1 MNFGPKNLL
10 MLGIALLAACGGDAP
25 VPPPAPEPQSPPP
38 TVYSTGLS
46 SIYGG
51 TLTGGNAYDIIVV
64 VDSAKVLW
72 GIYGSDASTEFRPLG
87 LLRGWQ
93 PTTSTSTRYV
103 STDGDMTA
111 PGSWR
116 PTKVDLSF
124 DASIPSMSGSVTA
137 NLASFNIGGGRM
149 PGQGYDPNAQP
160 TLDKIVGNWTLVA
173 NSGSPISMNVD
184 ASGGITGT
192 AGACSIHASSIR
204 AGDSGKNYYDVTL
217 QFRRDTPL
225 TCMEPYAFFDG
236 VRGFALAYLSRDG
249 GMQLTVASQIGWD
262 GQFFAAAKRR

>member
-137 NLASFNIGGGRM
+137 DLASFSIGGGRM

-160 TLDKIVGNWTLVA
+160 TLANCGRLFDPRIVDPRWRLGQEL
-173 NSGSPISMNVD
+173 
-184 ASGGITGT
+184 
-192 AGACSIHASSIR
+192 
-204 AGDSGKNYYDVTL
+204 L
-217 QFRRDTPL
+217 RRDPPVPAGHTADMHGAVCVL
-225 TCMEPYAFFDG
+225 
-236 VRGFALAYLSRDG
+236 
-249 GMQLTVASQIGWD
+249 
-262 GQFFAAAKRR
+262 

>member
-137 NLASFNIGGGRM
+137 DLASFSIGGGRM

-160 TLDKIVGNWTLVA
+160 TLDEIVGNWTLVP
-173 NSGSPISMNVD
+173 NSGRPYFDERRRIRRHYGNCGRLFDPRIVD
-184 ASGGITGT
+184 PRWQLGQE
-192 AGACSIHASSIR
+192 
-204 AGDSGKNYYDVTL
+204 L
-217 QFRRDTPL
+217 LRRDPPVPAGHTADMHGAVCVL
-225 TCMEPYAFFDG
+225 
-236 VRGFALAYLSRDG
+236 
-249 GMQLTVASQIGWD
+249 
-262 GQFFAAAKRR
+262 